1 MSDRNKEN
9 AADRMTREEMLQ
21 KVGDLIKDIKM
32 AMLTTEA
39 EDGVLRSRPM
49 ATQNSS
55 FDGTLWFFTSA
66 SSGKVGELDW
76 NPEVNLSYAEPSD
89 TKYVS
94 VSGNGEIVRDRAK
107 MQELWSDIYKA
118 WFPQG
123 LNDPDVC
130 LLIVEV
136 SAAEY
141 WEAKSGKM
149 VQLFGYIKALAT
161 GERAQGGE
169 HGAMDLQ
176 PESAKAA
183 AASRGAS
190 ADIESHT

>member
-9 AADRMTREEMLQ
+9 TADQMTREEMIQ

-39 EDGVLRSRPM
+39 EDGILRSRPM
-49 ATQNSS
+49 ATQNSP

-66 SSGKVGELDW
+66 SSGKVTELDW

-94 VSGNGEIVRDRAK
+94 ISGNGEIVRDRAK
-107 MQELWSDIYKA
+107 MEELWSDIYKA

-130 LLIVEV
+130 LLRVEV
-136 SAAEY
+136 SAAEH

-161 GERAQGGE
+161 GEPAQGAE
-169 HGAMDLQ
+169 HGSMDI
-176 PESAKAA
+176 ERKSAKAA
-183 AASRGAS
+183 AASRSAS

>member
-1 MSDRNKEN
+1 MADINKEN
-9 AADRMTREEMLQ
+9 TADRMTREEMVN
-21 KVGDLIKDIKM
+21 KVSDLIKDIKI

-49 ATQNSS
+49 ATQKDP

-66 SSGKVGELDW
+66 SSGKVNEVDW
-76 NPEVNLSYAEPSD
+76 NPEVNLSYAKPSD

-94 VSGNGEIVRDRAK
+94 ISGNAEIVRDRAK
-107 MQELWSDIYKA
+107 MEELWSDIYKA

-130 LLIVEV
+130 LLKVEV
-136 SAAEY
+136 STAEY

-149 VQLFGYIKALAT
+149 VQLFGSLKALGTA
-161 GERAQGGE
+161 ERAQGAA
-169 HGAMDLQ
+169 HGAMDMD
-176 PESAKAA
+176 PESARAA
-183 AASRGAS
+183 AAGRSAS

>member
-130 LLIVEV
+130 LLKVEV

>member
-1 MSDRNKEN
+1 MSGMNNEN
-9 AADRMTREEMLQ
+9 AADRMTREEMIQ
-21 KVGDLIKDIKM
+21 KVGELIKDIKM

-49 ATQNSS
+49 ATQNSP

-66 SSGKVGELDW
+66 NSGKVSELDW
-76 NPEVNLSYAEPSD
+76 NPEVNLSCAEPSD

-94 VSGNGEIVRDRAK
+94 ISGNGEIVRDRAK
-107 MQELWSDIYKA
+107 MEELWSDIYKA

-130 LLIVEV
+130 LLRVEV

-149 VQLFGYIKALAT
+149 VQLFGYMKALAT
-161 GERAQGGE
+161 GEPAQGAE
-169 HGAMDLQ
+169 HGSMDI
-176 PESAKAA
+176 ERKSAKAA
-183 AASRGAS
+183 AASRSAS

>member
-1 MSDRNKEN
+1 MSDMNKEN
-9 AADRMTREEMLQ
+9 TADQMTREEMIQ
-21 KVGDLIKDIKM
+21 KVGDLIKGIKM

-49 ATQNSS
+49 ATQNSP

-66 SSGKVGELDW
+66 SSGKVSELDW

-94 VSGNGEIVRDRAK
+94 ISGNGEIVRDRAK
-107 MQELWSDIYKA
+107 LEELWSDIYKA

-130 LLIVEV
+130 LLKVEV
-136 SAAEY
+136 STAEY
-141 WEAKSGKM
+141 WEAESGKM

-161 GERAQGGE
+161 AERAQGGE
-169 HGAMDLQ
+169 HGSMDIER
-176 PESAKAA
+176 ESAKAA
-183 AASRGAS
+183 AASRSAS

>member
-1 MSDRNKEN
+1 MSDMNKEN
-9 AADRMTREEMLQ
+9 AADRMTREEMIQ
-21 KVGDLIKDIKM
+21 KVGDLIKDINM

-39 EDGVLRSRPM
+39 EDGVLRGRPM
-49 ATQNSS
+49 ATQNSP

-66 SSGKVGELDW
+66 SSGKVSELDW
-76 NPEVNLSYAEPSD
+76 NAEVNLSYAEPAE

-94 VSGNGEIVRDRAK
+94 ISGDGEIVRDRVK
-107 MQELWSDIYKA
+107 MEELWSDIYKA

-130 LLIVEV
+130 LLKVEV
-136 SAAEY
+136 STVEY

-161 GERAQGGE
+161 GGRVQGGE
-169 HGAMDLQ
+169 HGSMDIER
-176 PESAKAA
+176 ESAKAA
-183 AASRGAS
+183 AASRSAS

>member
-1 MSDRNKEN
+1 MSGMTNEN
-9 AADRMTREEMLQ
+9 AADRMTREEMIQ

-49 ATQNSS
+49 ATQNSP

-66 SSGKVGELDW
+66 NSGKVSELDW

-94 VSGNGEIVRDRAK
+94 ISGNGEIVRDRAK
-107 MQELWSDIYKA
+107 MEELWSDIYKA

-130 LLIVEV
+130 LLRVEV

-149 VQLFGYIKALAT
+149 VQLFGYMKALAT
-161 GERAQGGE
+161 GEPAQGAE
-169 HGAMDLQ
+169 HGSMDI
-176 PESAKAA
+176 ERKSAKAA
-183 AASRGAS
+183 AASRSGS

>member
-1 MSDRNKEN
+1 MSDRNN
-9 AADRMTREEMLQ
+9 QAAADRMTREEMIQ
-21 KVGDLIKDIKM
+21 KVSGLIKDIKM

-49 ATQNSS
+49 ATQNSPC
-55 FDGTLWFFTSA
+55 DGTLWFFTSA
-66 SSGKVGELDW
+66 RSGKVGELEW

-89 TKYVS
+89 NKYVS
-94 VSGNGEIVRDRAK
+94 LSGNGEIVRDRAR
-107 MQELWSDIYKA
+107 MAELWSDIYEP

-130 LLIVEV
+130 LLKVEV

-149 VQLFGYIKALAT
+149 VRLCGYSKALAA
-161 GERAQGGE
+161 GECAPGGE
-169 HGAMDLQ
+169 HGAMDIQ
-176 PESAKAA
+176 AESTKAA
-183 AASRGAS
+183 AAGRSAS

>member
-1 MSDRNKEN
+1 MSGMNNEN
-9 AADRMTREEMLQ
+9 AADRMTREEMIQ

-49 ATQNSS
+49 ATQNSP

-66 SSGKVGELDW
+66 NSGKVSELDW

-94 VSGNGEIVRDRAK
+94 ISGNGEIVRDRAK
-107 MQELWSDIYKA
+107 MEELWSDIYKA

-123 LNDPDVC
+123 LNDPNVC
-130 LLIVEV
+130 LLKVEV

-161 GERAQGGE
+161 SERARGGQ
-169 HGAMDLQ
+169 HGAMDIDR
-176 PESAKAA
+176 ESAKAA

>member
-9 AADRMTREEMLQ
+9 TADQMTREEMIQ

-39 EDGVLRSRPM
+39 EDGILRSRPM
-49 ATQNSS
+49 ATQNSP

-66 SSGKVGELDW
+66 SSGKVTELDW

-94 VSGNGEIVRDRAK
+94 ISGNGEIVRDRAK
-107 MQELWSDIYKA
+107 MEELWSDIYKA

-130 LLIVEV
+130 LLRVEV

-161 GERAQGGE
+161 GEPAQGAE
-169 HGAMDLQ
+169 HGSMDI
-176 PESAKAA
+176 ERKSAKAA
-183 AASRGAS
+183 AASRSAS

>member
-1 MSDRNKEN
+1 MSDMNKEN
-9 AADRMTREEMLQ
+9 TADQMTREEVIQ

-32 AMLTTEA
+32 AMLTTET

-49 ATQNSS
+49 ATQNSP

-66 SSGKVGELDW
+66 SSGKVSELDW

-94 VSGNGEIVRDRAK
+94 ISGNGEIVRDRAK
-107 MQELWSDIYKA
+107 MEELWSDVYKA

-130 LLIVEV
+130 LLKVEV
-136 SAAEY
+136 STAEY

-149 VQLFGYIKALAT
+149 VRLFGHLKALAT
-161 GERAQGGE
+161 GERAQGGA
-169 HGAMDLQ
+169 HAAIDIQ
-176 PESAKAA
+176 PDSTKAA
-183 AASRGAS
+183 AAGRSAS

>member
-1 MSDRNKEN
+1 MSGMNNEN
-9 AADRMTREEMLQ
+9 AADRMTREEMIQ

-49 ATQNSS
+49 ATQNSP

-66 SSGKVGELDW
+66 NSGKVSELDW

-94 VSGNGEIVRDRAK
+94 ISGNGEIVRDRAK
-107 MQELWSDIYKA
+107 MEELWSDIYKA

-123 LNDPDVC
+123 LNDPNVC
-130 LLIVEV
+130 LLKVEV

-161 GERAQGGE
+161 SERARGGQ
-169 HGAMDLQ
+169 HAAMDIDR
-176 PESAKAA
+176 ESAKAA

>member
-1 MSDRNKEN
+1 MSDMNKEN
-9 AADRMTREEMLQ
+9 AANRMTREEMIQ

-49 ATQNSS
+49 ATQNSP

-66 SSGKVGELDW
+66 SSGKVSELDW

-94 VSGNGEIVRDRAK
+94 ISGNGEIVRDRVK
-107 MQELWSDIYKA
+107 MEALWNDIYQA

-130 LLIVEV
+130 LLRVEV
-136 SAAEY
+136 STAEY

-149 VQLFGYIKALAT
+149 VRLFGYVKALAT

-169 HGAMDLQ
+169 HASMDIER
-176 PESAKAA
+176 ESAKAT
-183 AASRGAS
+183 AASRSAS

>member
-49 ATQNSS
+49 ATQNSP

-130 LLIVEV
+130 LLKVEV

-169 HGAMDLQ
+169 HGTMDLQ
-176 PESAKAA
+176 SESGKAA

>member
-9 AADRMTREEMLQ
+9 AADRITREEMIQ

-49 ATQNSS
+49 ATPGSP

-66 SSGKVGELDW
+66 SSGKVSDLDW

-89 TKYVS
+89 TKYIS

-107 MQELWSDIYKA
+107 MEELWSDIYKA

-130 LLIVEV
+130 LLKVEV
-136 SAAEY
+136 STVEY
-141 WEAKSGKM
+141 WEANSGKM

-169 HGAMDLQ
+169 HGAMDIQ
-176 PESAKAA
+176 PESPKAA
-183 AASRGAS
+183 AAGRSAS

>member
-1 MSDRNKEN
+1 MTDINKEN
-9 AADRMTREEMLQ
+9 TADRMTREEMIN
-21 KVGDLIKDIKM
+21 KVSDLIKDIKM

-49 ATQNSS
+49 ATQKAP

-66 SSGKVGELDW
+66 SSGKVNEVDW
-76 NPEVNLSYAEPSD
+76 NPEVNLSYAEPSE

-94 VSGNGEIVRDRAK
+94 ISGNAEIVRDRAK
-107 MQELWSDIYKA
+107 MEELWGDIYKA

-130 LLIVEV
+130 LLKVEV
-136 SAAEY
+136 STAEY

-149 VQLFGYIKALAT
+149 VQLFGSLKALAT
-161 GERAQGGE
+161 GERAQGAA
-169 HGAMDLQ
+169 HGAMDMD
-176 PESAKAA
+176 PESARAVAA
-183 AASRGAS
+183 GRSAS

>member
-130 LLIVEV
+130 LLKVEV

-169 HGAMDLQ
+169 HGTMDLQ
-176 PESAKAA
+176 SESAKAA

>member
-9 AADRMTREEMLQ
+9 VAGRMTREEMLQ

-39 EDGVLRSRPM
+39 EVGVLRSRPM
-49 ATQNSS
+49 ATQNSP
-55 FDGTLWFFTSA
+55 FDGTLWFFISA

-130 LLIVEV
+130 LLKVEV
-136 SAAEY
+136 RAAEY

>member
-9 AADRMTREEMLQ
+9 AAGRMTREEMLQ

-49 ATQNSS
+49 ATQNSP

-130 LLIVEV
+130 LLKVEV

-183 AASRGAS
+183 ATSRGAS